1 MGEMAIPFGVQSSP
15 GRLFADTGP
24 RHFNCFAEPHEDA
37 KTQAPIHA
45 WDGFDLFATLTNGG
59 KYRGHCVVE
68 PYAYVVAGNGL
79 FKVDPS
85 GSASLIAGVPGTGFV
100 SMDRNQAFPV
110 QVTINAESTAWVL
123 ENDVLTQV
131 TDPDLLPPQ
140 SVTTVNHSSV
150 YTVASGEVVYSEV
163 DDAANIATGSVLTAE
178 AEPDGLVMG
187 IEFKGDLILLGKR
200 TVEIFKDSGEAT
212 DRFRRVAGG
221 VFRRGCASAAS
232 VQKIGESLIWL
243 GDDNHVYRS
252 SGQNYDP
259 ISHDGVVRSVA
270 AVDDK
275 STITGAAFHW
285 RGASFYVLSSPTWT
299 WHLNL
304 KTGKWFERTSYGLT
318 RWRAEGAFEFNGDI
332 IVGDYAEGKLYRMS
346 DATRD
351 EAGTKNVMVLRSGIV
366 NVFPKLLTIDKLCI
380 DLETGV
386 GLNSTD
392 AHLATPNIGLRVS
405 RNGGATW
412 GNQRFAPIGSIGQRQ
427 TTVTF
432 NSLGQASRA
441 GMVFE
446 LEMSSP
452 VIRTFL
458 GAKAYGT
465 AAEAA

>member
-1 MGEMAIPFGVQSSP
+1 MGEMVIPFGVQSSP

-37 KTQAPIHA
+37 KTPAPVHA
-45 WDGFDLFATLTNGG
+45 WDGFELFATLTNGG

-68 PYAYVVAGNGL
+68 PYAYVVSGNGL
-79 FKVDPS
+79 FKVSPS
-85 GSASLIAGVPGTGFV
+85 GSATLIAGIPGTGFV

-110 QVTINAESTAWVL
+110 QVTITAESTAWVL

-140 SVTTVNHSSV
+140 SVTTVNHASV
-150 YTVASGEVVYSEV
+150 YAIASGEIVYSEV
-163 DDAANIATGSVLTAE
+163 DDAANIATGSILTAE
-178 AEPDGLVMG
+178 AEPDGLVRG
-187 IEFKGDLILLGKR
+187 IEFKGDLILLGRR
-200 TVEIFKDSGEAT
+200 TGEIFKDSGEVT

-221 VFRRGCASAAS
+221 VFRKGCASAAS

-252 SGQNYDP
+252 NGQNYEP
-259 ISHDGVVRSVA
+259 ISHDGIVRSVA
-270 AVDDK
+270 AVADK
-275 STITGAAFHW
+275 GTITGTAFHW
-285 RGASFYVLSSPTWT
+285 RGAPFYVLSCASWS
-299 WHLNL
+299 WQINL
-304 KTGKWFERTSYGLT
+304 KTMKWFERTSFRLP
-318 RWRAEGAFEFNGDI
+318 RWRAEGAFELAGKT
-332 IVGDYAEGKLYRMS
+332 IVGDYSEGKLYQMS
-346 DATRD
+346 EDVRD
-351 EAGTKNVMVLRSGIV
+351 EAGTKNVMLLRSGIV
-366 NVFPKLLTIDKLCI
+366 NVFPKLLIIDKLCI
-380 DLETGV
+380 DVETGV

-392 AHLATPNIGLRVS
+392 THSANPKIGLRVS
-405 RNGGATW
+405 RDGGATW
-412 GNQRFAPIGSIGQRQ
+412 GNQRFATLGTIGQRQ

-432 NSLGQASRA
+432 NSLGQASRG